1 MSKMINMLTIVV
13 FSLGFLSPAKAQ
25 IAVIVN
31 PGNSVENITTAD
43 LGEIYS
49 GDMTRWPGGG
59 KIVLVDQKSNKEL
72 SDRFYQVI
80 LNKTTGKVRQIWI
93 KKMLQGEMPT
103 PEAKESNESVVSF
116 VSRTA
121 GAIGFVEAGSVTEAV
136 KVVSVEGQSLGSDG
150 YPLK

>member
-1 MSKMINMLTIVV
+1 MSKMTNILIIAV

-25 IAVIVN
+25 IAVIIH
-31 PGNSVENITTAD
+31 PGTTVENITTAD
-43 LGEIYS
+43 LGKIYS
-49 GDMTRWPGGG
+49 GDMTSWPGGG

-72 SDRFYQVI
+72 SDRFYQAI

-93 KKMLQGEMPT
+93 KKMLQGEMST

-116 VSRTA
+116 VSQTA

-136 KVVSVEGQSLGSDG
+136 KVVSVESRSLGSDG